1 MERLGDVVN
10 STNDQYNAFI
20 APDESYIIVPNG
32 RRSDGFGGTDY
43 YISFRDE
50 DDTWVGPFNLGS
62 EVNSPFGK
70 EWSAYVSPDGA
81 YLFFMSDRGS
91 DNSGRSR
98 IFWVDAAFLNEM
110 NPNRE

>member
-1 MERLGDVVN
+1 MN
-10 STNDQYNAFI
+10 STNYQYNAFI

-32 RRSDGFGGTDY
+32 QRSDGFGGTDY
-43 YISFRDE
+43 YISFRNE

-70 EWSAYVSPDGA
+70 EWSAYVSSDGA
-81 YLFFMSDRGS
+81 YLCFMSDRRS

-98 IFWVDAAFLNEM
+98 ILRVGAAFLNEM